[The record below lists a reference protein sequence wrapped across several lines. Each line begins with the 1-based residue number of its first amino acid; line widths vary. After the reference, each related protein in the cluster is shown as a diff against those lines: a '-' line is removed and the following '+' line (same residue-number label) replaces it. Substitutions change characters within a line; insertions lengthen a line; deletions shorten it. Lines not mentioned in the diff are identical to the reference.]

1 MLVLNI
7 ASYMGG
13 VDLWQKE
20 DSYENKL
27 GLQSMDDKTLEIV
40 CITGAWHLGKL
51 QVHTEVLS

>member
-27 GLQSMDDKTLEIV
+27 GLQSMDDQTLEIV
-40 CITGAWHLGKL
+40 CVTGAWHLGKL
-51 QVHTEVLS
+51 QVHTEVLI